1 MRLFIALELPSAVRD
16 AVVKITA
23 PLKSESPGARWS
35 LPESMHVTLKFPG
48 EIDAQKLEPL
58 RVALANIISPQSI
71 TLKFRGVGFFPDEKR
86 PRVMWCG
93 VESAPNLF
101 DLAASIEHSLTS
113 LGFEPETRAFT
124 PHVTI
129 ARLNSARNI
138 DKLVRAAAPLKSY
151 DFGAARESEFHL
163 FESVLKPV
171 GSEYK
176 KLATFPFVKD
186 TQ

>member
-1 MRLFIALELPSAVRD
+1 MRLFIALEIPAAVRETLG
-16 AVVKITA
+16 KITT

-35 LPESMHVTLKFPG
+35 LPESMHVTLKFLG
-48 EIDAQKLEPL
+48 ETNAQQLEAV
-58 RVALANIISPQSI
+58 RAALPKIASPQAV
-71 TLKFRGVGFFPDEKR
+71 TLNFRGIGFFPDEKR

-93 VESAPNLF
+93 VESSPNLF
-101 DLAASIEHSLTS
+101 DLAARIENSLAS
-113 LGFEPETRAFT
+113 FGFKPEARAYV
-124 PHVTI
+124 PHITL
-129 ARLNSARNI
+129 ARLNSARHLE
-138 DKLVRAAAPLKSY
+138 KLVGAAAPLKSY

-186 TQ
+186 TP